1 MVTGPTLDPNGIPI
15 GTTGGYLPRQ
25 GGQWD
30 NPADKIVASMQVA
43 AKATSVFPPLKRATR
58 EQEILDRLAR
68 LENESVTT
76 INHPFQISDASTG
89 GTAKVN
95 VRFGTV
101 NDDIPDGVATDITI
115 ADSTTNYIVLNCTL
129 NVAGTITD
137 SDIEDNTTGLPA
149 NDDDS
154 AYILLGTVVTGSGTV
169 TTINQAVTHSLR
181 FTPCGRTDTGGETPA
196 VDVAGV
202 YEFWGV

>member
-1 MVTGPTLDPNGIPI
+1 MITGPTLDPNGIPI

-30 NPADKIVASMQVA
+30 NPADKIVASMQVN
-43 AKATSVFPPLKRATR
+43 AKVTSVFPPLKRDTR

-68 LENESVTT
+68 LENEAVTT
-76 INHPFQISDASTG
+76 INHPYQMSDASTG
-89 GTAKVN
+89 GTAKVS
-95 VRFGTV
+95 VRYGTV
-101 NDDIPDGVATDITI
+101 NDDITDNVATALTLTN
-115 ADSTTNYIVLNCTL
+115 STTNYVCLNCTL

-137 SDIEDNTTGLPA
+137 SDLEVNTTGLPA

-154 AYILLGTVVTGSGTV
+154 AYILIGTVVTGSGTV

-181 FTPCGRTDTGGETPA
+181 FDACGRTDDGGDPA
-196 VDVAGV
+196 AVTARGD
-202 YEFWGV
+202 YQFWGV